1 MARDHMDRITS
12 DWARELPELDTQ
24 AIAVVGRLERL
35 TRLLEREIDKELVR
49 FGLTIAEFNALCAL
63 RRSGEPYRLSP
74 KRLGEALLFSSGGL
88 TKLLERLEARDL
100 VTREPDP
107 DDGRGVL
114 VGLTPTGKALGEEAM
129 NAHRVNEAALIA
141 PLSQSQ
147 REALT
152 DILRDL
158 LVAFEAGA
166 GRVRPLVTPLTLD

>member
-1 MARDHMDRITS
+1 MSPTGS
-12 DWARELPELDTQ
+12 LP
-24 AIAVVGRLERL
+24 
-35 TRLLEREIDKELVR
+35 
-49 FGLTIAEFNALCAL
+49 
-63 RRSGEPYRLSP
+63 SG
-74 KRLGEALLFSSGGL
+74 LGEALLFSSGGL

-107 DDGRGVL
+107 NDGRGVL

-129 NAHRVNEAALIA
+129 NAHRVNEEELIA

-147 REALT
+147 RETLT

-166 GRVRPLVTPLTLD
+166 GRVRPLVPSPPASQPTAAEAD